1 MKSKEIFIITILMM
15 LFLTAC
21 SAPKKN
27 IFVLVPDPDGKTGQI
42 AVENQGGTLLID
54 KPWHVTEVK
63 DSATPPAPSR
73 PMEEKEIQNI
83 FGAALSA
90 QPLQPVTYILNFKT
104 GGADLTEESEKK
116 LPEILATVTKRK
128 SSDISVVGHSDT
140 VGTKEINYEIS
151 FKRAQR
157 VKEILIGMGADPI
170 LISIDSHGE
179 DNLLVK
185 TQDEVAEP
193 KNRRVEVTIR

>member
-1 MKSKEIFIITILMM
+1 MKSKTIFLITILMM

-27 IFVLVPDPDGKTGQI
+27 LFVLVPDPDGKTGQI

-54 KPWHVTEVK
+54 KPWHVSEVK
-63 DSATPPAPSR
+63 DPVTPPTPSR
-73 PMEEKEIQNI
+73 LMEEKEIQNI

-90 QPLQPVTYILNFKT
+90 QPLQPVIYILNFKT
-104 GGADLTEESEKK
+104 GGSDLTEESEKK
-116 LPEILATVTKRK
+116 LPEILATVTNRK

-157 VKEILIGMGADPI
+157 VKEILIGMGADPL
-170 LISIDSHGE
+170 LISTDSHGE

-185 TQDEVAEP
+185 TQDEVDEP

>member
-1 MKSKEIFIITILMM
+1 MKSKAIFLITILMI
-15 LFLTAC
+15 FVLTAC
-21 SAPKKN
+21 SAPKRN
-27 IFVLVPDPDGKTGQI
+27 LFVLMPDPDGKTGHI
-42 AVENQGGTLLID
+42 AVENKGGTLLID
-54 KPWHVTEVK
+54 KPGHVTEVK
-63 DSATPPAPSR
+63 DQATPPAPSR

-116 LPEILATVTKRK
+116 LPEISTTVNKRK

-151 FKRAQR
+151 FNRAQR
-157 VKEILIGMGADPI
+157 VKEILVGMGVDPLVI
-170 LISIDSHGE
+170 TTDSHGE
-179 DNLLVK
+179 DNPLVK
-185 TQDEVAEP
+185 TADEVAEP